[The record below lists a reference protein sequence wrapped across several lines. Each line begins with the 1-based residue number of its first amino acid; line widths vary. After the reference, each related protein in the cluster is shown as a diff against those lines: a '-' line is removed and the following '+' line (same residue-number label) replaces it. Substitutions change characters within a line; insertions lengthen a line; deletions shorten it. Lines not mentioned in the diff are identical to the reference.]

1 MGKFKDIC
9 DKLADTLEKKNQAYG
24 DSYRRPGPISKASAE
39 DALKVRIDDK
49 IRRLQAFSDKTEFES
64 EYDTWQDLAG
74 YCVLMMDLLGDEVDK
89 VDKPGHDWLMS
100 VEWWVAVDTTGAY
113 MYRYGKSVV
122 CAITPVIVS
131 QREAESV
138 ANDYSATLGP
148 ISARAA
154 TREEVEVAL
163 GRKRRN
169 GNA

>member
-24 DSYRRPGPISKASAE
+24 DSYRRPGPISKASAK

-89 VDKPGHDWLMS
+89 HGDDCLMS
-100 VEWWVAVDTTGAY
+100 KDWWVAVDTD
-113 MYRYGKSVV
+113 GKYWHLCGSILARAVN
-122 CAITPVIVS
+122 PVFVS
-131 QREAESV
+131 RREAEKVADSTSV
-138 ANDYSATLGP
+138 PMELRP
-148 ISARAA
+148 ISAREA
-154 TREEVEVAL
+154 TREDVEVAL